1 MTGALKWS
9 WISEQDYLA
18 GELVSPIKHE
28 YIGGTVHAM
37 AGAGNRHNTIA
48 VNITGEL
55 RTRLKGRPCQP
66 FNSDTKIHIR
76 LPTHTR
82 YYYPDA
88 LVVCRSN
95 PDTDSFQDDPVVVVE
110 VLSHSTRRL
119 DDGEKR
125 DGYLTI
131 PSLRVYLLVEQD
143 EATVVAYRRTE
154 QGFVR
159 ELYAGR
165 DAVLPLPEIGIDLPL
180 SEIYERVEFTP
191 ETEIDEP
198 ASHSG

>member
-1 MTGALKWS
+1 MTGALKWNL
-9 WISEQDYLA
+9 ISEQDYLA
-18 GELVSPIKHE
+18 GELVSPVKHE

-37 AGAGNRHNTIA
+37 AGAGNRHITITI
-48 VNITGEL
+48 NITGTLWSRL
-55 RTRLKGRPCQP
+55 RGRPCQP
-66 FNSDTKIHIR
+66 FNSDAKIHIR

-88 LVVCRSN
+88 SVVCRSN
-95 PDTDSFQDDPVVVVE
+95 PDTDSFQDDPVVIFE
-110 VLSHSTRRL
+110 VLSDSTRRL

-143 EATVVAYRRTE
+143 EAAVIAYRRTE

-159 ELYAGR
+159 EVYTGR
-165 DAVLPLPEIGIDLPL
+165 ETVLPLPEIGVELPL
-180 SEIYERVEFTP
+180 SEVYERVVFDSTAESS
-191 ETEIDEP
+191 E
-198 ASHSG
+198 

>member
-1 MTGALKWS
+1 MTGALKWN

-18 GELVSPIKHE
+18 GELASPVKHE
-28 YIGGTVHAM
+28 YIGGTVRAM
-37 AGAGNRHNTIA
+37 AGAGNWHNKIT

-66 FNSDTKIHIR
+66 FNAVTKIHIR

-88 LVVCRSN
+88 SVVCRSN
-95 PDTDSFQDDPVVVVE
+95 PDSDSFQDDPVVVFE
-110 VLSHSTRRL
+110 VLSNSTRRL

-131 PSLRVYLLVEQD
+131 PSLRVDLLFEQD
-143 EATVVAYRRTE
+143 EPAVIAYRRTE

-159 ELYAGR
+159 EIYAGQ
-165 DAVLPLPEIGIDLPL
+165 DAHLPLPEIGIELPL
-180 SEIYERVEFTP
+180 SEISDRVEWTTEP
-191 ETEIDEP
+191 ESVE
-198 ASHSG
+198 